1 MKEQDYIDATNLA
14 KARVAYTTIRSTIFD
29 DGSVNSMLN
38 KACLSSLHMIIE
50 DLEARVD
57 S

>member
-14 KARVAYTTIRSTIFD
+14 KARIAYTTIRSTIFD

-50 DLEARVD
+50 DLEGRVD